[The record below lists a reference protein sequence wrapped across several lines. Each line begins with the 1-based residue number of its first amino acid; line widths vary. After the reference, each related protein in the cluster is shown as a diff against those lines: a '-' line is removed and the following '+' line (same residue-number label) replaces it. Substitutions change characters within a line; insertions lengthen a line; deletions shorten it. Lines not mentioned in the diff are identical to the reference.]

1 MIERIYIKKYRKL
14 NEVSFNFQPGLNAI
28 SGSNGTC
35 KSSLLHIISNS
46 FQKVTRKCEWIK
58 DKGALSIIGEINS
71 SLNPKIETL
80 TRGDKQYNN
89 PAEGIQGKLYSV
101 KYFDGTS
108 LDFRRHNSKNNP
120 NDNNA
125 ENSRYAIKPM
135 YRKGSGEM
143 LPFCPVV
150 YLGLS
155 RLVPYGEFHNDESIS
170 KIAKN
175 LPDEFQK
182 ELSELYR
189 EFTHISIDLIGVQK
203 MGDVKTRTEFYSDK
217 KGIDSNTISAGEDN
231 LYILLTALQSLKY
244 YYHSI
249 ESRNK
254 IESIL
259 LIDELDATL
268 HPAFQIKLLKL
279 MEDYSL
285 KYKIQI
291 FFTTHSLSTLEEML
305 KNQNNVIYLIDNITD
320 VALMNNPDIY
330 KIKMHLKDETS
341 KEIYMDKII
350 PIFSEDAEARI
361 MIEGL
366 FDVMEKN
373 YPDFIKVRRFFYIVN
388 VNLGSEN
395 LKNIF
400 QDSKLLR
407 TTIKSI
413 CILDGDHNSELS
425 NCILALPGRN
435 SIKESRGYSPEKL
448 LLEYASSLY
457 DSDDKFWKEEL
468 IINKGYGKRFY
479 LDRIKSPVEVYE
491 NTIKKIEKIKKEI
504 INASELEKPKLND
517 ELENLKKQIT
527 KKPREFYKHIFNEE
541 LDFFRLLLKNWINNS
556 ENETSI
562 KTFYDNLKKLFK
574 KVAPY
579 NEINIKEWEDENA

>member
-1 MIERIYIKKYRKL
+1 MIKRINIEKYRKL
-14 NEVSFNFQPGLNAI
+14 QKVNFKFQPGLNAI

-46 FQKVTRKCEWIK
+46 FQKVTGKREWVK
-58 DKGALSIIGEINS
+58 NKSALSIIGKINS

-80 TRGDKQYNN
+80 TRGDKEYNN
-89 PAEGIQGKLYSV
+89 PAEGVQGKLYSV
-101 KYFDGTS
+101 QYFDGTS
-108 LDFRRHNSKNNP
+108 LDFRRHNSKNKS
-120 NDNNA
+120 NDNNS
-125 ENSRYAIKPM
+125 EISRYAIKPM
-135 YRKGSGEM
+135 YRRGSGEM

-170 KIAKN
+170 RIVKK
-175 LPDEFQK
+175 LPDKFQ
-182 ELSELYR
+182 EEISDLYR
-189 EFTHISIDLIGVQK
+189 KFTHISIGLIGMQK
-203 MGDVKTRTEFYSDK
+203 MGDVKTRTEFYSDR

-249 ESRNK
+249 ESRRE

-268 HPAFQIKLLKL
+268 HPAFQIKLLNL
-279 MEDYSL
+279 MREYSS

-305 KNQNNVIYLIDNITD
+305 RHRNNVIYLIDNITD
-320 VALMNNPDIY
+320 VTLMNNPDIY
-330 KIKMHLKDETS
+330 KIKMHLKNETS
-341 KEIYMDKII
+341 KDIYMDKII

-366 FDVMEKN
+366 FDVMEEKN
-373 YPDFIKVRRFFYIVN
+373 PDFINARRFFYLVN

-400 QDSKLLR
+400 EDSKLLR

-413 CILDGDHNSELS
+413 CILDGDHNSDLS
-425 NCILALPGRN
+425 NCILALPGKN
-435 SIKESRGYSPEKL
+435 SKKDSRGHSPEKL
-448 LLEYASSLY
+448 LLEYASILY
-457 DSDDKFWKEEL
+457 ESDDKFWKEEL
-468 IINKGYGKRFY
+468 IINKGYGKQFY
-479 LDRIKSPVEVYE
+479 LERIKEPVEEYE
-491 NTIKKIEKIKKEI
+491 NKIERIEKIKKDI
-504 INASELEKPKLND
+504 PSASATETTKLND
-517 ELENLKKQIT
+517 ELEILRKQIT
-527 KKPREFYKHIFNEE
+527 RKPREFYKQIFNKE
-541 LDFFRLLLKNWINNS
+541 LDFFRLLLKHWLNNGA
-556 ENETSI
+556 NEISI
-562 KTFYDNLKKLFK
+562 KKFYDDLKALFI

-579 NEINIKEWEDENA
+579 NEINIKEWGDENA